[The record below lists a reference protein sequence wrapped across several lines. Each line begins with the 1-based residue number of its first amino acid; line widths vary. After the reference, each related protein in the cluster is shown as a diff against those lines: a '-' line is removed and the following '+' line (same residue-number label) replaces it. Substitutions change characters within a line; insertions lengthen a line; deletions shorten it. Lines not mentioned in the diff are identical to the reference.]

1 MTQLS
6 RKQQAQVEAL
16 SSVIKY
22 CKLVQMSIKEF
33 QNFVH
38 FEENSELYFLKDF
51 TESAANAPMYFK
63 LKDDIKLLWNSEV
76 SIIQGFSIFF
86 RLN

>member
-1 MTQLS
+1 
-6 RKQQAQVEAL
+6 
-16 SSVIKY
+16 
-22 CKLVQMSIKEF
+22 MSIKEF

-63 LKDDIKLLWNSEV
+63 LKDDIKLL
-76 SIIQGFSIFF
+76 
-86 RLN
+86 

>member
-1 MTQLS
+1 MFES
-6 RKQQAQVEAL
+6 WR
-16 SSVIKY
+16 
-22 CKLVQMSIKEF
+22 

-63 LKDDIKLLWNSEV
+63 LKDDISSCFEQNA
-76 SIIQGFSIFF
+76 
-86 RLN
+86 